1 MPAKTNANDVP
12 DAIDI
17 EELTR
22 NLEGAKAE
30 CSYDYRLARCPCHR
44 HASLFLMEALAPRLA
59 RRVVADAAKLR
70 EVRAAL
76 EELVFVFE
84 DVRQYPLCISQK
96 VTERLAADGRA
107 ALAKLRG
114 ATS

>member
-76 EELVFVFE
+76 GAA
-84 DVRQYPLCISQK
+84 RK
-96 VTERLAADGRA
+96 VNHRYDHEAAVDAILGTAIA
-107 ALAKLRG
+107 ALE

>member
-59 RRVVADAAKLR
+59 ARVVADAAKRR
-70 EVRAAL
+70 EAREALEAALGEVVSVRA
-76 EELVFVFE
+76 LV
-84 DVRQYPLCISQK
+84 
-96 VTERLAADGRA
+96 
-107 ALAKLRG
+107 ALAILG
-114 ATS
+114 AFNVGMIAGVLLVVYA